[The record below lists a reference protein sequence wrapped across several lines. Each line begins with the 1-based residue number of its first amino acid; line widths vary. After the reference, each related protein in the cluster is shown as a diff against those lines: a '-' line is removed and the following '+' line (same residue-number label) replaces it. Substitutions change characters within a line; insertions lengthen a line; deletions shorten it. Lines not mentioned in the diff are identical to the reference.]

1 MILRVQYKNH
11 DYDYVDTQRLD
22 RLLLA
27 KEVRKFF
34 RPSEERW
41 VDVSRDPVRGSGGG
55 YSGPNKRQPRKTPKR
70 HIPFRS
76 V

>member
-41 VDVSRDPVRGSGGG
+41 VDVSRDPVR
-55 YSGPNKRQPRKTPKR
+55 R
-70 HIPFRS
+70 FRRELFRTQ
-76 V
+76 

>member
-55 YSGPNKRQPRKTPKR
+55 YSGPNRRQLRKTPKR